1 MLNIEV
7 NRSAKGVEQ
16 YFDCELAVS
25 DYLMKEPGI
34 WAGRGAE
41 RLGLRGPVRRCQFV
55 ALLRNENPTTG
66 ERLTARMNTSR
77 QEQGETVG
85 NRQVGYGLV
94 FGVPKSLSIYLAI
107 TGDQVVENIAK
118 SAVDETMHAMEAEMK
133 CKVRKGGLYED
144 RRTGELLYSKFFHRD
159 SRPING
165 LSDPHWHVHCFLH
178 NATFDPVEE
187 RWKAGQFRGLI
198 ADKGYFQEYFHTLL
212 AQRLMESGYKLR
224 RTDRG
229 WHQWEMACITDREVE
244 LFSKRHEL
252 IDTLSEERGS
262 TPEEERRI
270 AHQERERKITKL
282 FHVKAEIEN
291 WRQQMGAQRWDSVT
305 PEGAKEG
312 PQLELPVD
320 PREVAVETYFAKH
333 SVARDR
339 VLTTEILKWACGKLS
354 REEVEQ
360 YVKSDRFIQLDGSH
374 VTTEKAKLEEEQLLD
389 LVRGRWDTCEPMGR
403 DFAFDPGEVT
413 DEQHKAL
420 EHILASRDL
429 VMDVSGI
436 AGAGKSHLL
445 KKAAGAVVSVG
456 KSIAILSPT
465 DASVKE
471 LRKASFQARTFQG
484 FQRRPERAD
493 VLVIDE
499 ASMLSVPQMLWLVK
513 RAREN
518 DSRVLLIGDSAQHRS
533 VERGDALRILE
544 RSASVRYV
552 ELLQTQRQKVPALKA
567 AIEDLKAGRL
577 QAGWEKLEHF
587 GVIKEVIDEVELRQ
601 RAVEQ
606 HLEALRVG
614 KTSLMIS
621 PRHEEARKVAAVVR
635 QKLKA
640 EGAIG
645 AEDHAVTVLRRMDLG
660 SEACR
665 DLLHYAPGRVV
676 AFHSRTA
683 GGFRPGQKGT
693 GGEDNCETVTL
704 ESNGMVRQ
712 FKPFAKGKWDVLV
725 SSTIQVSVGDQIRV
739 TAGFREGKNVF
750 KNNDIA
756 LVREVTDTELVLHDG
771 RRMRRDGARIDQGV
785 CITSHASQCRT
796 VDQVVALPDGA
807 DAKSWYVS
815 LSRARAMMHV
825 YTRNK
830 TALRQSVMQPG
841 ERKSVWELLQAVPR
855 SKVQSRDRM
864 MPDLWATRQAQ
875 IIRAMEMER

>member
-25 DYLMKEPGI
+25 DYLMKEPGL

-41 RLGLRGPVRRCQFV
+41 RLGLRGPVQRSQFV

-66 ERLTARMNTSR
+66 KRLTARMNTSR
-77 QEQGETVG
+77 QEDGETVS

-107 TGDQVVENIAK
+107 TGDQVVENIAR
-118 SAVDETMHAMEAEMK
+118 SAVDETMGAMESEMQ

-178 NATFDPVEE
+178 NATFDPIEE
-187 RWKAGQFRGLI
+187 RWKAGQFRGII
-198 ADKGYFQEYFHTLL
+198 ADKGYYQEYFHTVL
-212 AQRLMESGYKLR
+212 AQRLTESGYRLR

-229 WHQWEMACITDREVE
+229 WHQWEMACITDREIE

-262 TPEEERRI
+262 TPEEERWI
-270 AHQERERKITKL
+270 ARQERDSKTTKL
-282 FHVKAEIEN
+282 FYGKAEVEN
-291 WRQQMGAQRWDSVT
+291 WRQQMGAERWDSVT
-305 PEGAKEG
+305 SEGAKEG
-312 PQLELPVD
+312 PQLQLPIN
-320 PREVAVETYFAKH
+320 PREVAVEAYFAKH
-333 SVARDR
+333 SVARAR
-339 VLTTEILKWACGKLS
+339 ALTAEILKRACGKLS
-354 REEVEQ
+354 PGEVEQ
-360 YVKSDRFIQLDGSH
+360 YVKGDRFIQLGGSH
-374 VTTEKAKLEEEQLLD
+374 VTTEQAKFEEEQLLD
-389 LVRGRWDTCEPMGR
+389 LVRGGWDTCEPIGR
-403 DFAFDPGEVT
+403 DFGSGLEGLT
-413 DEQHKAL
+413 DEQCKAL
-420 EHILASRDL
+420 EHIMASRDL

-445 KKAAGAVVSVG
+445 KQVERAVSVG
-456 KSIAILSPT
+456 RTVAILSPT
-465 DASVKE
+465 DASVKD
-471 LRKASFQARTFQG
+471 LRKTGFQARTFQG
-484 FQRRPERAD
+484 FQLKPVSAD
-493 VLVIDE
+493 VLVVDE

-513 RAREN
+513 HAREN

-533 VERGDALRILE
+533 VERGDALCILE
-544 RSASVRYV
+544 HSASVRYV

-587 GVIKEVIDEVELRQ
+587 GVMKEVVDDAELHQ

-606 HLEALRVG
+606 HLEALRTG
-614 KTSLMIS
+614 KTSLLIS
-621 PRHEEARKVAAVVR
+621 PRHQEARKLAALVR

-660 SEACR
+660 SEARR

-676 AFHSRTA
+676 GFHSRTT
-683 GGFRPGQKGT
+683 GGFRPGEKWT
-693 GGEDNCETVTL
+693 VRETSCETVTL
-704 ESNGMVRQ
+704 ESNGKIGQ
-712 FKPFAKGKWDVLV
+712 FKPSAKGKWDVLV
-725 SSTIQVSVGDQIRV
+725 FSTMQVSVGDQLRV

-750 KNNDIA
+750 KNNDVA
-756 LVREVTDTELVLHDG
+756 QVREITNTELVLHDG

-796 VDQVVALPDGA
+796 VNQVVVLADGA
-807 DAKSWYVS
+807 DAKGWYVS
-815 LSRARAMMHV
+815 LSRARAAMYV
-825 YTRNK
+825 YTRDK
-830 TALRQSVMQPG
+830 AALRQSVMQPG
-841 ERKSVWELLQAVPR
+841 ERKSVWEL
-855 SKVQSRDRM
+855 VQSMRNSKPQSRRGM
-864 MPDLWATRQAQ
+864 MPDLWAARQAE
-875 IIRAMEMER
+875 IVHGMEMEP

>member
-7 NRSAKGVEQ
+7 NRSAEGVER
-16 YFDCELAVS
+16 YFDRELAVS

-41 RLGLRGPVRRCQFV
+41 RLELRGPIQRSQFI

-66 ERLTARMNTSR
+66 KRLTARMNTSR
-77 QEQGETVG
+77 QEDGETVS

-107 TGDQVVENIAK
+107 TGDQVVENIAR
-118 SAVDETMHAMEAEMK
+118 SAVDET
-133 CKVRKGGLYED
+133 
-144 RRTGELLYSKFFHRD
+144 
-159 SRPING
+159 I
-165 LSDPHWHVHCFLH
+165 
-178 NATFDPVEE
+178 
-187 RWKAGQFRGLI
+187 
-198 ADKGYFQEYFHTLL
+198 
-212 AQRLMESGYKLR
+212 
-224 RTDRG
+224 
-229 WHQWEMACITDREVE
+229 
-244 LFSKRHEL
+244 
-252 IDTLSEERGS
+252 
-262 TPEEERRI
+262 
-270 AHQERERKITKL
+270 
-282 FHVKAEIEN
+282 
-291 WRQQMGAQRWDSVT
+291 
-305 PEGAKEG
+305 
-312 PQLELPVD
+312 
-320 PREVAVETYFAKH
+320 
-333 SVARDR
+333 
-339 VLTTEILKWACGKLS
+339 
-354 REEVEQ
+354 
-360 YVKSDRFIQLDGSH
+360 
-374 VTTEKAKLEEEQLLD
+374 
-389 LVRGRWDTCEPMGR
+389 
-403 DFAFDPGEVT
+403 
-413 DEQHKAL
+413 
-420 EHILASRDL
+420 
-429 VMDVSGI
+429 
-436 AGAGKSHLL
+436 
-445 KKAAGAVVSVG
+445 
-456 KSIAILSPT
+456 
-465 DASVKE
+465 
-471 LRKASFQARTFQG
+471 
-484 FQRRPERAD
+484 
-493 VLVIDE
+493 
-499 ASMLSVPQMLWLVK
+499 
-513 RAREN
+513 
-518 DSRVLLIGDSAQHRS
+518 
-533 VERGDALRILE
+533 ERGDALLILE
-544 RSASVRYV
+544 QSASVRYV

-676 AFHSRTA
+676 GFHSRTA
-683 GGFRPGQKGT
+683 GGFRPGEKWT
-693 GGEDNCETVTL
+693 VRETNCETVTL

-712 FKPFAKGKWDVLV
+712 FKPSAKGKWDVLV
-725 SSTIQVSVGDQIRV
+725 SSTMQLSVGDQIRV

-750 KNNDIA
+750 KNNDVA
-756 LVREVTDTELVLHDG
+756 QVREITNTELVLHDG

-807 DAKSWYVS
+807 DAKGWYVS